1 MADKTYRRIIFVGP
15 PGSGKGT
22 QAAILAEKLQIT
34 TISAGEL
41 LRAEAKTGS
50 ELGKQI
56 AARIDFGKLVPP
68 EIIVQAMIKEIAR
81 PENSA
86 GYIMDGFPRSMDQVE
101 MFGKLIQNPEYK
113 DKNLEPDLVL
123 LLQVPDDYIFDRIL
137 GRSQCANCKAMY
149 HEKFKTPKVFGV
161 CDLCGGK
168 EFTKRADDT
177 HETVVSRLRTY
188 RSVTAPVIPY
198 YEEKG
203 LLRCVDGTGPIDV
216 VSEKIRKIV
225 GY

>member
-1 MADKTYRRIIFVGP
+1 MMSNRNIKLHNPDRFSEDCFIADEKFQY
-15 PGSGKGT
+15 
-22 QAAILAEKLQIT
+22 AIKKACDKLASK
-34 TISAGEL
+34 
-41 LRAEAKTGS
+41 
-50 ELGKQI
+50 
-56 AARIDFGKLVPP
+56 ID
-68 EIIVQAMIKEIAR
+68 I
-81 PENSA
+81 
-86 GYIMDGFPRSMDQVE
+86 YMDGFPRSMDQVE
-101 MFGKLIQNPEYK
+101 MFGNLIQTPEYK

-161 CDLCGGK
+161 CDICGGK